1 MQVVIDH
8 DTDRRSREC
17 PDCGSLGP
25 DAHVAVE
32 GRQTRRVYRRRRR
45 VAEHDDR

>member
-1 MQVVIDH
+1 MTPTGDPGSVPTVA
-8 DTDRRSREC
+8 RSD
-17 PDCGSLGP
+17 PT
-25 DAHVAVE
+25 AHVAVE